1 MSEKKKI
8 IGAILGLVKDRQWD
22 QVRSELRDIH
32 QSEVA
37 NIMHDLPATERAIV
51 FRILPEDNAVLI
63 FEYLDP
69 DLQEEIVRTLGK
81 QEVATIL
88 NEMSP
93 DDRTAFL
100 GRLPDQFLRDILN
113 LLTDEERGV
122 ASSLLG
128 YDESSVGRLMTP
140 YYIQAYKEWT
150 VERTLDHI
158 RRYGKKA
165 ETLNTVYVVDENFV
179 LIDDIRIGKLLMA
192 SPETLI
198 EELMGTK
205 FVALVDTMDREE
217 AVQMFRQY
225 DRAALPVITENGVL
239 VGIVTVDDILD
250 VAEEEATE
258 DFHRVAAIRP
268 LEQGYLNAG
277 FLELFRKRIVW
288 LLALVFMNIF
298 SGAAIARFED
308 TIQAAVAL
316 VFFLPL
322 LIDSGGNAGSQAS
335 TLMIR
340 ALSVGDVKLSD
351 WWRLLMRDLGVGLLL
366 GIAMG
371 LAVYGI
377 GIYRGGAGVGLA
389 VAITMVCVVMAGSAI
404 GTLLPFILSRLKL
417 DPATA
422 SAPLITSL
430 ADITGVI
437 IYFTIAG
444 YVLGI

>member
-8 IGAILGLVKDRQWD
+8 IAAILSLVKDRQWD
-22 QVRSELRDIH
+22 QVRSELKDIH

-37 NIMHDLPATERAIV
+37 NIMHDLPANERAIV
-51 FRILPEDNAVLI
+51 FRILPEDNAVSI

-81 QEVATIL
+81 QEVAAIL

-113 LLTDEERGV
+113 LLTDEERSV

-140 YYIQAYKEWT
+140 YYIQVHKEWT
-150 VERTLDHI
+150 VEKTLDHI

-165 ETLNTVYVVDENFV
+165 ETLNTVYVVDEHFV
-179 LIDDIRIGKLLMA
+179 LVDDIRIGKLLMA

-198 EELMGTK
+198 AELMGTK

-217 AVQMFRQY
+217 AVKLFRQY

-250 VAEEEATE
+250 VAEAEATE
-258 DFHRVAAIRP
+258 DFHKVAAIRP
-268 LEQGYLNAG
+268 LEQGYINTG
-277 FLELFRKRIVW
+277 FTELFRKRVVW
-288 LLALVFMNIF
+288 LLGLVVMNIF
-298 SGAAIARFED
+298 TGAALAYFED
-308 TIQAAVAL
+308 TITAAVAL

-322 LIDSGGNAGSQAS
+322 LIASGGNAGSQAS
-335 TLMIR
+335 TLMVR
-340 ALSVGDVKLSD
+340 ALSVGDVKIND
-351 WWRLLMRDLGVGLLL
+351 WGRLLFRDLVVGALL
-366 GIAMG
+366 GLAMG
-371 LAVYGI
+371 LAVL
-377 GIYRGGAGVGLA
+377 GVGFFRNGPQVGLV
-389 VAITMVCVVMAGSAI
+389 VALTMVCVVMVGSAI
-404 GTLLPFILSRLKL
+404 GTLLPFFLSRLKF

-430 ADITGVI
+430 ADITGVL

-444 YVLGI
+444 YVLEL